1 MLFTREDMV
10 EMGLLPS
17 EPASNPRQL
26 DQVAGSGLLDCQKVA
41 KVQQV
46 VATDLTPLFIYI
58 YFSRLLG
65 CKNILIVE
73 GEIIEKYRMKTLVS
87 PCNPSNLPDLKFFV
101 SLWDRYSCADYAV
114 VASREGTLQP
124 ELVDLA
130 VDATKSTYIYGLI
143 QQDWQFYKRF
153 GHPPGDA
160 WDGII
165 TDDGLDLDQFEAKE
179 ARTITDD
186 EVLTSAQIE
195 RQRVKPGTTMLSL
208 MYEHN
213 IKDYAWFEGHD
224 GQWHCFNH
232 TGLT

>member
-10 EMGLLPS
+10 EMGLLSP
-17 EPASNPRQL
+17 ELPSNPRQL
-26 DQVAGSGLLDCQKVA
+26 DKVATSELPDCQKVA

-101 SLWDRYSCADYAV
+101 SLWDKYSCADYAV

-124 ELVDLA
+124 DLVDLA
-130 VDATKSTYIYGLI
+130 VEATNSTHIYGLI
-143 QQDWQFYKRF
+143 QQDWSFYKRF

-179 ARTITDD
+179 ARLITDD

-213 IKDYAWFEGHD
+213 IEDYTWFEGDD

-232 TGLT
+232 KGLT

>member
-17 EPASNPRQL
+17 ELPSNPRQL
-26 DQVAGSGLLDCQKVA
+26 DQVAWSQLPDCQKVA

-46 VATDLTPLFIYI
+46 VATDLTLLFIYI

-65 CKNILIVE
+65 CKNILVVE

-87 PCNPSNLPDLKFFV
+87 PCNPSNLPDLNFFV
-101 SLWDRYSCADYAV
+101 SLWDKYSCVDYAV

-124 ELVDLA
+124 DLVDIA
-130 VDATKSTYIYGLI
+130 VEATKSTHIYGLI
-143 QQDWQFYKRF
+143 QQDWAFYKRF

-165 TDDGLDLDQFEAKE
+165 TDDGLDLDQFGAKE
-179 ARTITDD
+179 ARLITDD

-213 IKDYAWFEGHD
+213 IEDYTWFEGHD

-232 TGLT
+232 KGLT